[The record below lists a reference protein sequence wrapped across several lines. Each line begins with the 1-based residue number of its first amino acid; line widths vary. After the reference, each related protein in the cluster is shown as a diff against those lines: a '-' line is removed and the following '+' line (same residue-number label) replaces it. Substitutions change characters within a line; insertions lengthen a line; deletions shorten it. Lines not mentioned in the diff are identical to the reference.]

1 MSLSAAAP
9 GFFENTRFLVPKQ
22 HPMKTKCLLGLVITA
37 ALLGLASASTLTVT
51 DASDHGPG
59 TLRDTIAAAQAG
71 DMIVFDPSIGTVIG
85 LDSELLVDKAL
96 TIAGPGAP
104 QLQISQGNKGRIF
117 NVTQPTTISGLTL
130 INGFAL
136 TGGAILGTDVTLRA
150 CTLTKNFSQNTG
162 GAIAA
167 SGAWVIDGCSIIANR
182 ATNCGG
188 GIYLDSGSMQID
200 HSTFEGNAARGGNF
214 TRGGALSAR
223 NAATFAVMN
232 STFSNNSSDDG
243 GAIYLER
250 GFSSIT
256 DSIFSANFNP
266 RFGLGGAISNDGTGT
281 LTVAR
286 TSFTAN
292 ATRLD
297 GIGGAVYNIGTMMM
311 MQSTLRGNSGGDN
324 SDGGAILNDGDFILR
339 DSTVSGNSIGNA
351 PWSQAGGGI
360 YNDGTFAIANCT
372 IAGNTTGTNN
382 VGAGIYNVY
391 GRTTIDN
398 STISG
403 NSGAD
408 MGGGIFNDADRD
420 PNSTVSIANSI
431 LAGNSAAS
439 GPDVFGSTMSR
450 GFNLIGNI
458 NGGSGFVG
466 SDLINVDPQLG
477 PLQNNGGPTETM
489 ATSPSSPALEHGDL
503 GFNANGFEPPMTTDQ
518 RGSLRIAGGRLDIGA
533 YENSSVN
540 QPPVITQMTGPQTIE
555 CTSPTGTS
563 ATVSV
568 SVADTDG
575 NQLTIQWIVNGQV
588 VQVDVIPGQP
598 PITSGTVSYTGTYP
612 LGTTTVMASVS
623 DGKATVTRSTTVTIR
638 DSTPPVIKA
647 ISANPNIL
655 WPPNHQMVPVAV
667 TVTATDGGDPNPIS
681 RIISVTSNEAGT
693 GQQYQITGDLTVDLR
708 AERNGGGN
716 GRIYTITVRC
726 TDMSNN
732 SSTRTVT
739 VRVPKSRSDGF
750 ATRVGRK

>member
-1 MSLSAAAP
+1 
-9 GFFENTRFLVPKQ
+9 
-22 HPMKTKCLLGLVITA
+22 
-37 ALLGLASASTLTVT
+37 
-51 DASDHGPG
+51 
-59 TLRDTIAAAQAG
+59 
-71 DMIVFDPSIGTVIG
+71 
-85 LDSELLVDKAL
+85 
-96 TIAGPGAP
+96 
-104 QLQISQGNKGRIF
+104 
-117 NVTQPTTISGLTL
+117 L

-150 CTLTKNFSQNTG
+150 CTLTKNFSQNAG

-167 SGAWVIDGCSIIANR
+167 SGAWVIDGCRIIANR

-200 HSTFEGNAARGGNF
+200 HSTFDGNAARGGSF

-250 GFSSIT
+250 GFSSIA

-266 RFGLGGAISNDGTGT
+266 RFGLGGAISNDGIGT

-286 TSFTAN
+286 TLFTGN

-297 GIGGAVYNIGTMMM
+297 GIGGAVYNIGTMTMT
-311 MQSTLRGNSGGDN
+311 QSTLRGNSGGDN
-324 SDGGAILNDGDFILR
+324 SDGGAILNDGDFTLR

-360 YNDGTFAIANCT
+360 YNDGTFAITDCT

-420 PNSTVSIANSI
+420 PNSMVSIANSI
-431 LAGNSAAS
+431 MAGNSAAS
-439 GPDVFGSTMSR
+439 GPDIFGSVTSH
-450 GFNLIGNI
+450 GFNLIGNT
-458 NGGSGFVG
+458 NDGSGFVG

-477 PLQNNGGPTETM
+477 PLHNNGGPTETM

-518 RGSLRIAGGRLDIGA
+518 RGSPRIAGGRLDIGA

-540 QPPVITQMTGPQTIE
+540 QPPVITQMTDPQTIE
-555 CTSPTGTS
+555 CSSPIGTS

-568 SVADTDG
+568 SVADADG

-588 VQVDVIPGQP
+588 VQTDVIPGQP
-598 PITSGTVSYTGTYP
+598 PTTKGSVSYTGTYP

-623 DGKATVTRSTTVTIR
+623 DGKSTVTRSTTVTIR
-638 DSTPPVIKA
+638 DSSPPVIKA

-655 WPPNHQMVPVAV
+655 WPPNHQMIPVTV

-681 RIISVTSNEAGT
+681 RIISVTSNEGGT
-693 GQQYQITGDLTVDLR
+693 GQQYQMTGDLTVDLR

-739 VRVPKSRSDGF
+739 VKVPKSSSDGF
-750 ATRVGRK
+750 ATRVRRE